1 MMLAFLSY
9 LGSLSFAIVLILIIY
24 FGLLK
29 IKLI

>member
-1 MMLAFLSY
+1 MLAIFSY
-9 LGSLSFAIVLILIIY
+9 VGSLSFAIVLILTLY